1 MRFDGCYAA
10 GSQHPSQN
18 RGMTAFIHRFSSCSL
33 WCRKCEALPRKTLAL
48 WFYLY
53 LTLCHDGGS
62 MRTQKLRD
70 YIRGGERRVE
80 IKLRKIMFCLSTNL
94 FRFGATLRPSSPT
107 AQILTAKDLQ
117 HRNDILYDDRH
128 RLESMEECIQN

>member
-1 MRFDGCYAA
+1 
-10 GSQHPSQN
+10 
-18 RGMTAFIHRFSSCSL
+18 
-33 WCRKCEALPRKTLAL
+33 
-48 WFYLY
+48 
-53 LTLCHDGGS
+53 